1 MWPRWSRHNINL
13 ELFHIMNAPAQN
25 PAPGSP
31 NAQSP
36 NLTNSTKTYRV
47 GCKLPAGFLMELG
60 SVDSDNYRCHKLNGL
75 NTTRIAAVDGF
86 GITEGV
92 PADFFDAWEKKMK
105 GFKMFKNG
113 LIFKVAS
120 KDVDSFEAVAKE
132 MRKQKTGMEPLT
144 RRAAKDVKDQTKAVV
159 TAEF

>member
-1 MWPRWSRHNINL
+1 MS
-13 ELFHIMNAPAQN
+13 N
-25 PAPGSP
+25 PKETARAAVGAPG
-31 NAQSP
+31 AQSP
-36 NLTNSTKTYRV
+36 NLANSTKTYRV

-60 SVDSDNYRCHKLNGL
+60 NEEDGTYRSHKLNGL

-92 PADFFDAWEKKMK
+92 PADFFDKWAEKMK

-113 LIFKVAS
+113 LIFKVGTGDA
-120 KDVDSFEAVAKE
+120 DSFEAVAKE
-132 MRKQKTGMEPLT
+132 MKAQKTGLERLVPKT
-144 RRAAKDVKDQTKAVV
+144 SKQVSEKEQTKTVV